1 MSYKTTDGLMRHLR
15 SNGIA
20 ISGSKQKRQL
30 VNTGYFHGYKG
41 YRFFGV
47 SKNRLPFT
55 AYEEIYATI
64 QYDTKLKAL
73 LYDKI
78 MFIETAVKS
87 ISLECILDK
96 AKSENIQD
104 IYSSIVS
111 SYNNAPTNAG
121 LEEKKRLQQHKLNLQ
136 STVQGYL
143 SKAYKNENPKIV
155 HYYNKAGHSGVPIW
169 ALVEI
174 MTLGDFAFMIS
185 CLTYD
190 TRSYISKR
198 IGINTASDTNL
209 ELVYKYLYALKDL
222 RNAIAHNDV
231 VFDARFR
238 KIDPS
243 KAMKRCLQQEIGLPY
258 MNFKTI
264 GDYVILVSYILKLL
278 GVSKT
283 ELNAF
288 IRNFEK
294 ITDDYKKTV
303 NAIVAKKVIHPDLA
317 SRISQLKN
325 FVKL

>member
-15 SNGIA
+15 GNGIA

-41 YRFFGV
+41 YRFFRV

-111 SYNNAPTNAG
+111 SYNNAPTNAS

-155 HYYNKAGHSGVPIW
+155 HYYNKAGHNGVPIW

-294 ITDDYKKTV
+294 ITDDYKKAV
-303 NAIVAKKVIHPDLA
+303 NVTVAKKVIHPDLA
-317 SRISQLKN
+317 SRISQLKK